1 MFCSYFFF
9 TAEMAST
16 SNILP
21 LLAAACSSPLSVSVQ
36 EAEFFNWLPYP
47 LLLRT
52 RCKMLSVGG
61 WRDGWARFH
70 SRNLSNPSAVQGWHH
85 INRPS
90 PPLAGSAIWEDGGGG
105 GQRSALRPVHGNKL
119 SVPQRPGALQEADQW
134 DFPQRGHEDH
144 VRLIRNVL
152 LHCLSV
158 RPCTGFNMWPGERKI
173 KANEMSV

>member
-1 MFCSYFFF
+1 MFCSYIFF

-21 LLAAACSSPLSVSVQ
+21 LLAAACSSPFSVSVQ
-36 EAEFFNWLPYP
+36 EAELFDWLPYP
-47 LLLRT
+47 LQLRT

-70 SRNLSNPSAVQGWHH
+70 SRNLSNPSAAQGWHH

-105 GQRSALRPVHGNKL
+105 GRRSALRPVHGNKL

-158 RPCTGFNMWPGERKI
+158 RPCTGFNMWPGETQNK
-173 KANEMSV
+173 S